1 MAKLAKFD
9 SYKKFALVLVIAS
22 AIGLAAAFILTL
34 EKISLL
40 KNPETQLSCN
50 LNPIVACG
58 SVIQSKQAEA
68 FGFANPLIGL
78 VSFAVI
84 ITIGMGVLAGAK
96 YKRWFWLGL
105 EAGTIFGVLFSL
117 WLFYQSVYVIQ
128 ALCPY
133 CMVVWAAVIALFVNV
148 TVFNIDQKFIRIS
161 TKYNGVV
168 KSLTT
173 YKWWVV
179 AAFYLVIL
187 GFITNHFWY
196 YWKTLFHLE

>member
-1 MAKLAKFD
+1 MAKLTKLD
-9 SYKKFALVLVIAS
+9 DDKKFAIFLVVAA
-22 AIGLAAAFILTL
+22 AIGLIAAFILTI

-40 KNPETQLSCN
+40 KNPVTQLSCN
-50 LNPIVACG
+50 INPIVACG

-78 VSFAVI
+78 VSFGVI
-84 ITIGMGVLAGAK
+84 ITIGMGMLAGAK

-133 CMVVWAAVIALFVNV
+133 CMVVWATVIALFVNV
-148 TVFNIDQKFIRIS
+148 TIFNINQKFIKLPA
-161 TKYNGVV
+161 KYNGLV
-168 KSLTT
+168 KFLNS
-173 YKWWVV
+173 YKWWIIIGL
-179 AAFYLVIL
+179 YLVIIAL
-187 GFITNHFWY
+187 IGNHFWY
-196 YWKTLFHLE
+196 YWKTLI